1 MIMQYPVAMIDTAW
15 SDGASALAYA
25 AKRSNGEW
33 TGDQLKMMLLRGE
46 VLLIGS
52 SDLWAAVVIN
62 THPNKRSLHIY
73 AVACTQGGN
82 GINAADIAELG
93 EYAKNMGCT
102 SMTCAADMA
111 AERLYARYG
120 FEHQYTVMGIKL

>member
-1 MIMQYPVAMIDTAW
+1 MIMQYPAAMVNHMWDA
-15 SDGASALAYA
+15 GANALVHA
-25 AKRSNGEW
+25 ASRSNGEW
-33 TGDQLKMMLLRGE
+33 TGDQLKMLLMRGE
-46 VLLIGS
+46 LLLIGS

-93 EYAKNMGCT
+93 EYAKSMGCT

-120 FEHQYTVMGIKL
+120 FERQYTIMEIGL

>member
-1 MIMQYPVAMIDTAW
+1 MIMQYPAAMVNQMWDA
-15 SDGASALAYA
+15 GANALVHA
-25 AKRSNGEW
+25 ASRSNGEW
-33 TGDQLKMMLLRGE
+33 TGDQLKMMLMRGE

-73 AVACTQGGN
+73 AVACTQGGK

-120 FEHQYTVMGIKL
+120 FERQYTIMEIGF